1 MMNDQSRNGVQEEP
15 SPGGRHSVAGAV
27 RAPPRVVAAV
37 EGLKALRV
45 EREILE
51 AEEERLRGIV
61 QTCMGQ
67 RESLLID
74 NRVAVTWMVS
84 RPARRF
90 DGEAFR
96 VAHADLYRKF
106 CKTGPVSRR
115 FLLK

>member
-1 MMNDQSRNGVQEEP
+1 MNDQSRDCMKEGAAPDGQ
-15 SPGGRHSVAGAV
+15 RSVAGAV
-27 RAPPRVVAAV
+27 RATPRVVAAV
-37 EGLKALRV
+37 KGLKALKA

-61 QTCMGQ
+61 QVCMGQ

-74 NRVAVTWMVS
+74 NRVAVTWMAS

-106 CKTGPVSRR
+106 CKTGPVTRR